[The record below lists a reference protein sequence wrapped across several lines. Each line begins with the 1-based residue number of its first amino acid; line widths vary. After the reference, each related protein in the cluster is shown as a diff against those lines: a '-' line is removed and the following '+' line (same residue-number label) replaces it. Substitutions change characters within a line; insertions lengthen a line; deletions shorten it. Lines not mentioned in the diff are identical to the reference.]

1 MMRGSTKRTSFFKL
15 NSKKSV
21 TYESEVEGDEDNLNN
36 SKSKSLK
43 KSLKFAL
50 ETKESDCKEAS

>member
-1 MMRGSTKRTSFFKL
+1 MVRGSTKRTSFFKL

-21 TYESEVEGDEDNLNN
+21 NYESEVEADDDNLNN
-36 SKSKSLK
+36 SKSFSLK

-50 ETKESDCKEAS
+50 ETKEDEKEVN

>member
-21 TYESEVEGDEDNLNN
+21 NYESEVEADEDNLNN

-50 ETKESDCKEAS
+50 ETKESDSKELN